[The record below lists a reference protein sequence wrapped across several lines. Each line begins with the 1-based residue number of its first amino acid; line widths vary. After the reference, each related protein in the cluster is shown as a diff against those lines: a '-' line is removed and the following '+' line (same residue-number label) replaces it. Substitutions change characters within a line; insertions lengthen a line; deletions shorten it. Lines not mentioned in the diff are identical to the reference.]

1 MSPWCRMKLSKLELL
16 LVAMS
21 LLGSACA
28 KSDWIDRTLVTVDV
42 TGMWVGT
49 FGRSGV
55 AMGTGGPIEMSLK
68 QDGAKVTGLARTPGT
83 GLGPSWG
90 VEGTVTGDVFG
101 FSSPGG
107 ARGELQ
113 VSGDEMSGTGS
124 TWGGLNMPFHL
135 RRQSASESP
144 RPQ

>member
-1 MSPWCRMKLSKLELL
+1 MSLRCRMKLSKLALL
-16 LVAMS
+16 LVTTF

-28 KSDWIDRTLVTVDV
+28 KPDWIGQTLVTVDV
-42 TGMWVGT
+42 TGEWVGT
-49 FGRSGV
+49 FGRGGV
-55 AMGTGGPIEMSLK
+55 AMGSGGIIEMSLK
-68 QDGAKVTGLARTPGT
+68 QDGGRVTGLARTPGS
-83 GLGPSWG
+83 GLGPNWG
-90 VEGTVTGDVFG
+90 VEGTVNGDVFR
-101 FSSPGG
+101 FSSPSG

-124 TWGGLNMPFHL
+124 TWGAGNMPFHL

>member
-1 MSPWCRMKLSKLELL
+1 MRLWKLALL

-42 TGMWVGT
+42 TGVWVGT
-49 FGRSGV
+49 FGRGGV
-55 AMGTGGPIEMSLK
+55 AMGSGGPIEMSLK
-68 QDGAKVTGLARTPGT
+68 QDGAKVTGLARTHGS

-90 VEGTVTGDVFG
+90 VEGTVAGDMFS
-101 FSSPGG
+101 FSSPNGTK
-107 ARGELQ
+107 GELQ

-124 TWGGLNMPFHL
+124 TWGGLNMPFQL
-135 RRQSASESP
+135 RRQSPSGSP
-144 RPQ
+144 RSN